1 MLIIDG
7 DYRMAFGA
15 LELNR
20 DLTLPVHEIRRATPD
35 RFAQEGYPDRDTMA
49 SLPEL
54 RKASFAAALV
64 KVVGRV
70 RRPGG
75 SLWGSRGAESSRSL
89 ESRY

>member
-7 DYRMAFGA
+7 DYPMAFGA

-20 DLTLPVHEIRRATPD
+20 DLTLPVHEIRRAAPD

-54 RKASFAAALV
+54 RKARFAAALI
-64 KVVGRV
+64 KQLAREMDHGDDD
-70 RRPGG
+70 
-75 SLWGSRGAESSRSL
+75 E
-89 ESRY
+89 ED